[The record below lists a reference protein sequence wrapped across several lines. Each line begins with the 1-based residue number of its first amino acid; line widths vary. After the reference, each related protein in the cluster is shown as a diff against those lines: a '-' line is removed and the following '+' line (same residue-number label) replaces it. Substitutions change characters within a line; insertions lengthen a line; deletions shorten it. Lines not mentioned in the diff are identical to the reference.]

1 MHAIFIFDCRWLL
14 SWWIWAEGE
23 RRDLGTLWGGTARWV
38 VRHYS
43 PAHLSLPLVCVQLKD
58 DAVAL
63 ADVLAPPD
71 AILQSA
77 IGRENGEVRQHRW
90 PVKRL
95 CLFVSFA
102 YNNSKTWSQSA
113 IHTFHSVF
121 HLLLHSNF
129 TQSSNSM
136 CGQSLPRR
144 KAHLMCKIF
153 VELCKPVCILGN
165 DCRVWIEAVY

>member
-1 MHAIFIFDCRWLL
+1 M
-14 SWWIWAEGE
+14 
-23 RRDLGTLWGGTARWV
+23 ARWV

-90 PVKRL
+90 PIKWLRGVHMVYFL
-95 CLFVSFA
+95 CVFVC
-102 YNNSKTWSQSA
+102 
-113 IHTFHSVF
+113 
-121 HLLLHSNF
+121 LRF
-129 TQSSNSM
+129 T
-136 CGQSLPRR
+136 L
-144 KAHLMCKIF
+144 
-153 VELCKPVCILGN
+153 VCVVL
-165 DCRVWIEAVY
+165 